1 MKYPAKIEINIPLPV
16 SKCDTIGKHYAT
28 FLRGGEKWYKK

>member
-1 MKYPAKIEINIPLPV
+1 MYSTKIEINVPLPM
-16 SKCDTIGKHYAT
+16 SKYDTIGKHYAT